1 MCMFTFQKKE
11 QIAQTDIECWKV
23 VHFTTD
29 VFGRKIAV
37 TPIQE
42 RRISRRILSGKS
54 YFRARGPK
62 EVYVYDE
69 RSGERVVKRGFIHV
83 FSNIEA
89 AQNFIKSAACSYMLN
104 DQIRKC
110 VIPKGTKYYR
120 SSDKWSEYAARK
132 IKFV

>member
-1 MCMFTFQKKE
+1 MFTFQEKE

-29 VFGRKIAV
+29 YFGREIAV

-54 YFRARGPK
+54 YFRARGFK
-62 EVYVYDE
+62 ETYVYDR

-89 AQNFIKSAACSYMLN
+89 AQKFITSSCFLGQISN

-110 VIPKGTKYYR
+110 VIPKGTKYYK